1 MFSVEKVGIDAGGIA
16 PGVFELPADC
26 AISRR
31 LMSSMIAAVNK
42 IAFVVRIVIFASL
55 GSEAHFSLLAYVNTM
70 LRFPV
75 SIKSDCPI
83 KVMGHSHHNDGNIRP
98 AMGRGFIPSAG
109 AYA

>member
-26 AISRR
+26 AISRT

-42 IAFVVRIVIFASL
+42 IAFVVCIVIVASL
-55 GSEAHFSLLAYVNTM
+55 GSKACFSLRAYVNTM

-75 SIKSDCPI
+75 SIKSDYCPI

-98 AMGRGFIPSAG
+98 AMGRGFIPSA
-109 AYA
+109 